1 MLHPG
6 GIASYLEG
14 VCLTTV
20 ILAPGVGNPGSVP
33 HRMLRFRCDPR
44 DPVDPLDPLQ
54 NSPWAPMTVKK
65 QYTGTFFPENEAHI
79 ALKGPAAPR
88 RPKNP
93 QDGPKI
99 APRPPHDRPKTPQVG
114 PKIAP
119 RRPKTAPRRPKTAK
133 RRPKTAARR
142 LYIHKLPIH
151 RPHGGR

>member
-1 MLHPG
+1 MFNYRHPG
-6 GIASYLEG
+6 PRRGEPRVGS
-14 VCLTTV
+14 
-20 ILAPGVGNPGSVP
+20 APLVAFPV
-33 HRMLRFRCDPR
+33 
-44 DPVDPLDPLQ
+44 DPVDPLDPLDPVQ

-65 QYTGTFFPENEAHI
+65 QYTGTFFRENEAHI

-119 RRPKTAPRRPKTAK
+119 RRPKTAPRRPKTAT
-133 RRPKTAARR
+133 RRPKTAARH
-142 LYIHKLPIH
+142 LQNVYINKLPIN